1 MKPGFSNSLPHLK
14 PWIPLTHTAQPAPSA
29 PWALCLQP
37 HWDFYL
43 DQVPSCLQGHSS
55 YNGLLS
61 AVLLASD
68 FSEGLGSHSIFSPG
82 PALLSCQFLSCF
94 SVLLFPLQLC
104 CALLLLFTGVVFSAL
119 HWAVAT
125 ALNASWSPQQTALFR
140 CVTLAEERVWSHS
153 QWFLL
158 QMSVFRV
165 QE

>member
-14 PWIPLTHTAQPAPSA
+14 PWISLTHTAQPAPSA
-29 PWALCLQP
+29 SWALCLQP

-43 DQVPSCLQGHSS
+43 DHVPSGLQGHSS

-61 AVLLASD
+61 AVLLASG
-68 FSEGLGSHSIFSPG
+68 FSEGLGSHSILSPG
-82 PALLSCQFLSCF
+82 PALLTCQLLPCF
-94 SVLLFPLQLC
+94 SVLLFPSQLC
-104 CALLLLFTGVVFSAL
+104 CVFLLLFMVFGAL
-119 HWAVAT
+119 SWNVAT
-125 ALNASWSPQQTALFR
+125 ALNASWSPQQAVLFR
-140 CVTLAEERVWSHS
+140 WSPLQKRVWSHS